1 MNRLKEF
8 WLRLRGWEPIPEQ
21 ELEEARA
28 EARPNI
34 RQAVRRAN
42 HLWDKAQRLPAGS
55 NGRRKAE
62 NNARMIAQGAFDL
75 ANKLGI
81 AHEFFPGS
89 RKPE

>member
-1 MNRLKEF
+1 VNRLKTF
-8 WLRLRGWEPIPEQ
+8 WLRLKGWEPVPET
-21 ELEEARA
+21 ELQEARE

-42 HLWDKAQRLPAGS
+42 YLWDKSLRLPMGS

-89 RKPE
+89 KKPE

>member
-1 MNRLKEF
+1 MKLREF
-8 WLRLRGWEPIPEQ
+8 WLRLKGWEAIPEA
-21 ELEEARA
+21 ELEAARV

-42 HLWDKAQRLPAGS
+42 FLWEKAHRLPAGS

>member
-1 MNRLKEF
+1 VNRLHEF
-8 WLRLRGWEPIPEQ
+8 WLRLKGWEPVPES
-21 ELEEARA
+21 ELEEART

-42 HLWDKAQRLPAGS
+42 HLWVKAQRLPGGS

-62 NNARMIAQGAFDL
+62 NNARMIAQGAYDL
-75 ANKLGI
+75 ANRLGI

-89 RKPE
+89 RKP

>member
-1 MNRLKEF
+1 MKLREF
-8 WLRLRGWEPIPEQ
+8 WLRLKGWEPIPET
-21 ELEEARA
+21 ELEAARE

-42 HLWDKAQRLPAGS
+42 YLWGKAQRLPLHS

-75 ANKLGI
+75 SNKLGI